1 MEGVHLA
8 YLTLLSLPYYII
20 FVFLCVNESQK
31 RSPFSAPSPCLKAD
45 SIVAFLRNWADSY
58 GQNMPNNDNI
68 SSMRQTRG
76 YTDDTTTV

>member
-8 YLTLLSLPYYII
+8 YQTLLSLQYYII
-20 FVFLCVNESQK
+20 FVFLCVNKSQK
-31 RSPFSAPSPCLKAD
+31 RSPFSTPSPCLKAD

-68 SSMRQTRG
+68 FLYAANKGVHR
-76 YTDDTTTV
+76 